1 MSRFFSSIGISIGFS
16 SWRQHW
22 DFAGGPVAK
31 TLSSQCRGFRF
42 SRGQETRSHMLQ
54 LRVWMLQLKILYATA
69 KTQSCQ
75 TKKNK
80 ILLKKEKTALI
91 LGWFLAL
98 LQFSYPFLWSYSL
111 ILPISFM
118 IQYVN
123 ITSNRFCLLNL
134 QSDFAYFNFQTSKIY
149 GFWWKYYKSWDF

>member
-80 ILLKKEKTALI
+80 ILLKKEKNSINSGMVLSFTSIFLSFLMVLLPDPSNFFYDPVCQHHLKQI
-91 LGWFLAL
+91 LPSEFTKWFCLF
-98 LQFSYPFLWSYSL
+98 QFS
-111 ILPISFM
+111 
-118 IQYVN
+118 
-123 ITSNRFCLLNL
+123 
-134 QSDFAYFNFQTSKIY
+134 NF
-149 GFWWKYYKSWDF
+149 